1 MHFLISWFRR
11 PSEPC
16 IDEEEEY
23 EADLNINS
31 RADHYRHNSD
41 NYSDL
46 DNLEEEDEDE
56 DDSDKAEMK
65 EFLRKVRSHGSFKLI
80 MGDSV
85 VEPRRDSK
93 NPLERVANTWMA
105 FSVLPTLAISRILAK
120 QNNF

>member
-1 MHFLISWFRR
+1 MHFSISCFRR

-46 DNLEEEDEDE
+46 DNLEEVEEDEDDE
-56 DDSDKAEMK
+56 DSDKAEMK

-93 NPLERVANTWMA
+93 NPLERVANT
-105 FSVLPTLAISRILAK
+105 
-120 QNNF
+120 